1 MILKTQ
7 NLILRSWKVD
17 DAEELY
23 HHAKNPKIGPIA
35 GWPPHKN
42 VENSLEIIQTVFAKN
57 ETYAITLNGQIIGC
71 VALLVYPDGNHYW
84 EKIMQ
89 NLDIG
94 LQKNFGE
101 IIMHVKH
108 LKNF

>member
-35 GWPPHKN
+35 GGHHIKM
-42 VENSLEIIQTVFAKN
+42 L
-57 ETYAITLNGQIIGC
+57 
-71 VALLVYPDGNHYW
+71 
-84 EKIMQ
+84 KI
-89 NLDIG
+89 
-94 LQKNFGE
+94 
-101 IIMHVKH
+101 VWR
-108 LKNF
+108 